1 MAGAARA
8 DMLPE
13 VLPLAKAMQRPVKLI
28 WTREQ
33 DVKSAQM
40 RPMTGH
46 QIEAA
51 LDANGKVIG
60 WRHRFVGELVVAY
73 RGGEKALEGAKGIDS
88 IVLEGAKHEYGIA
101 NQSIAYLR
109 EKRGIAVA
117 RVARH
122 RRRLQQVRHRI
133 LHRRARRRAK
143 RTRSSS
149 GSICSRTSR
158 APKR

>member
-1 MAGAARA
+1 
-8 DMLPE
+8 MLRE

-46 QIEAA
+46 QVEAA
-51 LDANGKVIG
+51 LDDDGKVTG
-60 WRHRFVGELVVAY
+60 WGPLVAGESVVAY
-73 RGGEKALEGAKGIDS
+73 RGTEKALESNKGLDN

-109 EKRGIAVA
+109 ENRGIAVA
-117 RVARH
+117 AWRGIGAGYNKFVIA
-122 RRRLQQVRHRI
+122 
-133 LHRRARRRAK
+133 
-143 RTRSSS
+143 
-149 GSICSRTSR
+149 
-158 APKR
+158 